1 MKLTATTWCTL
12 DGVMQGPGG
21 VEEDPSGGFAHG
33 GWLVPFA
40 DADVGR
46 LITEIFERADAF
58 LIGRITYDLFF
69 SHWPHVT
76 DPDDIVAAKLNRL
89 PKYVV
94 SSTLTDPEWDGT
106 HVVAPDDLAAAVA
119 RLKAQDGNELQV
131 HGSSTLLQALNEQRL
146 IDAYTV
152 WTFPV
157 VLGEGKRLF
166 GDGAVPTGMSHV
178 RTDVTST
185 GVVVSTYEA
194 KGAPKTGTVVREEG
208 RTLTQMGDEVV
219 DPWNAGQPQP

>member
-1 MKLTATTWCTL
+1 MKLTVTTWCTL

-21 VEEDPSGGFAHG
+21 VEEDRSGGFSQG

-40 DADVGR
+40 DADFGR
-46 LITEIFERADAF
+46 LITGTFEYADAF
-58 LIGRITYDLFF
+58 LIGRTTYELFV

-76 DPDDIVAAKLNRL
+76 DPDDIVAAKLNSL

-94 SSTLTDPEWDGT
+94 SSTLTDPAWDGT
-106 HVVAPDDLAAAVA
+106 HVIAPADLVATVTE
-119 RLKAQDGNELQV
+119 LKARSGDELQV
-131 HGSSTLLQALNEQRL
+131 HGSAGLIQALTKERL
-146 IDAYTV
+146 VDAYNV

-166 GDGAVPTGMSHV
+166 GDGAVPTGMAHI

-185 GVVVSTYEA
+185 GVVVSRYEPT
-194 KGAPKTGTVVREEG
+194 GTPTTGTVVREEG
-208 RTLTQMGDEVV
+208 RTLTQVGDEVI
-219 DPWNAGQPQP
+219 DPW